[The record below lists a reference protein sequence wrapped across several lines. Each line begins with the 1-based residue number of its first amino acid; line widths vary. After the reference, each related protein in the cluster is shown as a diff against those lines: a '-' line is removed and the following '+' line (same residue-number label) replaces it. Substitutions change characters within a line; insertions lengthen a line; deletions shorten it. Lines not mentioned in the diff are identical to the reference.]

1 MSFTFCFDR
10 EDDVYQ
16 FAYSFPYTYT
26 KLQNYLENIE
36 QRQLDYVQRRPLVY
50 SVVKISFQFSS
61 FILFLHSKNDDLIF
75 LLLLIHRYQL
85 KANEKKLLFL
95 QLVYIRVKLHHHM
108 FVKVLLILLSVI
120 ILQQDYFEIIL
131 FFILYLC
138 LIQMEFFLGIKG
150 QFIKKNEFLFEKNQT
165 IYSKMFITWV

>member
-50 SVVKISFQFSS
+50 SVVKISFQFFS

-75 LLLLIHRYQL
+75 LLLLIHRY
-85 KANEKKLLFL
+85 
-95 QLVYIRVKLHHHM
+95 
-108 FVKVLLILLSVI
+108 
-120 ILQQDYFEIIL
+120 
-131 FFILYLC
+131 
-138 LIQMEFFLGIKG
+138 
-150 QFIKKNEFLFEKNQT
+150 
-165 IYSKMFITWV
+165 